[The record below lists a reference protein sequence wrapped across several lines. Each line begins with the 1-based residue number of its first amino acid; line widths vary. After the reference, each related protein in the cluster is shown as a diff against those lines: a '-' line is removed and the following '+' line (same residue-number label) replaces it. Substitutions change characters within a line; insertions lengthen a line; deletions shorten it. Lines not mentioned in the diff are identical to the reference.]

1 MQYLYLHGFASSPQ
15 SYKAQYLSRCFKE
28 TGLNLQVLDLNQN
41 DFSNLTLT
49 RQINQTVAN
58 FNNSD
63 IPITLIGSSFGGL
76 TSVWIAE
83 KYPQVQHLVL
93 LAPAFNFIDYWTK
106 QLGEEQIKQWQESGF
121 FSVYHYGQDKLLP
134 LSYRFYD
141 DIIQYKEYLLQ
152 RKIPTLIIHGN
163 NDETIPIQA
172 SIDYAQQRSYV
183 RLISLDSDHSLSNK
197 MEIIW
202 RETKNF
208 CSID

>member
-1 MQYLYLHGFASSPQ
+1 MQYIYLHGFASSPQ
-15 SYKAQYLSRCFKE
+15 SHKAQYLCHCFRE
-28 TGLNLQVLDLNQN
+28 AGLNLQVLDLNQN

-83 KYPQVQHLVL
+83 KYSQVQRLVL
-93 LAPAFNFIDYWTK
+93 LAPAFNFVDYWTR
-106 QLGEEQIKQWQESGF
+106 QLGEKQIKEWQESGF
-121 FSVYHYGQDKLLP
+121 LEVYHYGQDTLLP

-141 DIIQYKEYLLQ
+141 DIIQYQEYLLQ
-152 RKIPTLIIHGN
+152 RKISTLIIHGI

-172 SIDYAQQRSYV
+172 SIDYAQQHPHV
-183 RLISLDSDHSLSNK
+183 QLISLDSDHSLSNS

-202 RETKNF
+202 QETKSF